1 MGAMKEHND
10 LHKMQIDINKEI
22 SKAIQSL
29 EKDLLKLIKQQAEA
43 TLQIVEYLSINVSPS
58 LEEE

>member
-29 EKDLLKLIKQQAEA
+29 ERDLL
-43 TLQIVEYLSINVSPS
+43 N
-58 LEEE
+58 

>member
-29 EKDLLKLIKQQAEA
+29 ERDLLKLIKQQAEA
-43 TLQIVEYLSINVSPS
+43 TLQIVEYLSIYVSPS